1 MIIEGDIV
9 ENYECTQDKIPLL
22 QGLKDYSNKHI
33 TCFDVPGH
41 VKNKGVKLLNKF
53 FGDNLMKM
61 DINSSPN
68 MDNVSNPSGVIKKS
82 QELFAQ
88 AYDCDKAFFV
98 TNGTTQAIQ
107 AMILSVINP
116 DDKILLPRNIHKSV
130 INALILSGGKPVYIQ
145 PEFYEEFG
153 ISLNVS
159 YCKVK
164 EALEK
169 NSDIKAIFLLNPT
182 YYGACCD
189 LEKIIKLCKKYSVL
203 VLIDEAHGAHFPF
216 HDNLPPS
223 AMKLQADMAAVS
235 MHKTGGALTQASALL
250 LNTTNI
256 SEQKVRQTI
265 NMLQSTSASY
275 LLMSSL
281 DGARY
286 NMVNNGEKQLTKALN
301 LSKYAKLKLNQIP
314 GIRVINHNSNKNT
327 GLDFIDET
335 KLCINVKGLNITG
348 FRVYDILYQD
358 FDIQVELGDLYNIL
372 ALVSIGT
379 TKDDIDRLI
388 DALEIISKKF
398 KNENILGE
406 LHISQINPIVKMNP
420 RNAYYG
426 EKESIELEDSV
437 NRICGENIMAYPP
450 GIPIISPGEII
461 TAEILDYI
469 RKLKE
474 NNAYLTDM
482 QDKELKKVL
491 VIKEK

>member
-1 MIIEGDIV
+1 
-9 ENYECTQDKIPLL
+9 
-22 QGLKDYSNKHI
+22 
-33 TCFDVPGH
+33 
-41 VKNKGVKLLNKF
+41 
-53 FGDNLMKM
+53 
-61 DINSSPN
+61 
-68 MDNVSNPSGVIKKS
+68 
-82 QELFAQ
+82 
-88 AYDCDKAFFV
+88 
-98 TNGTTQAIQ
+98 
-107 AMILSVINP
+107 
-116 DDKILLPRNIHKSV
+116 
-130 INALILSGGKPVYIQ
+130 
-145 PEFYEEFG
+145 
-153 ISLNVS
+153 
-159 YCKVK
+159 
-164 EALEK
+164 
-169 NSDIKAIFLLNPT
+169 
-182 YYGACCD
+182 
-189 LEKIIKLCKKYSVL
+189 
-203 VLIDEAHGAHFPF
+203 
-216 HDNLPPS
+216 
-223 AMKLQADMAAVS
+223 MAAVS

-281 DGARY
+281 DGARH

-314 GIRVINHNSNKNT
+314 GIRVINHKSNKNI

-379 TKDDIDRLI
+379 TKDDIDRFI
-388 DALEIISKKF
+388 NALEIISKKF

-406 LHISQINPIVKMNP
+406 LHINQINPIVKMNP

>member
-1 MIIEGDIV
+1 MYINVLIETKVSKNDMTFTYHVPYDLGHDLIGKRVLVPFNNRIIEGFVISYCNKPEKYEVKDIISV
-9 ENYECTQDKIPLL
+9 IDKEVVLNEELL
-22 QGLKDYSNKHI
+22 
-33 TCFDVPGH
+33 
-41 VKNKGVKLLNKF
+41 KLGKF
-53 FGDNLMKM
+53 MSEKYLCSL
-61 DINSSPN
+61 IY
-68 MDNVSNPSGVIKKS
+68 
-82 QELFAQ
+82 
-88 AYDCDKAFFV
+88 AY
-98 TNGTTQAIQ
+98 Q
-107 AMILSVINP
+107 AM
-116 DDKILLPRNIHKSV
+116 LPRALKANHK
-130 INALILSGGKPVYIQ
+130 
-145 PEFYEEFG
+145 
-153 ISLNVS
+153 
-159 YCKVK
+159 
-164 EALEK
+164 
-169 NSDIKAIFLLNPT
+169 
-182 YYGACCD
+182 
-189 LEKIIKLCKKYSVL
+189 
-203 VLIDEAHGAHFPF
+203 
-216 HDNLPPS
+216 
-223 AMKLQADMAAVS
+223 
-235 MHKTGGALTQASALL
+235 
-250 LNTTNI
+250 
-256 SEQKVRQTI
+256 
-265 NMLQSTSASY
+265 
-275 LLMSSL
+275 
-281 DGARY
+281 
-286 NMVNNGEKQLTKALN
+286 
-301 LSKYAKLKLNQIP
+301 
-314 GIRVINHNSNKNT
+314 SNKNI

-406 LHISQINPIVKMNP
+406 LHINQINPIVKMNP